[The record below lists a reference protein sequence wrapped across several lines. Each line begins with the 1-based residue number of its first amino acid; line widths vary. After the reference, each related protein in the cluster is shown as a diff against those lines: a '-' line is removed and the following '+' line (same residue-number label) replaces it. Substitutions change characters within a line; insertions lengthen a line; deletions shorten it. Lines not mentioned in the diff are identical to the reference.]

1 MRACCARPDSGIM
14 KRPRGMRFRL
24 QPVAVGCLVAAVSG
38 CGGLGASR
46 PMGTG
51 VPIEVANKTYKL
63 RYRREKGSHDRY
75 QATYRMRIRNDY
87 QADEDVS
94 AELVYYCTGKT
105 AGREPFDRVVIRREE
120 KKRKLLEISAKKK
133 VTRKD
138 RPRGARQPVI
148 TPNFEAE
155 PGTRGVRYI
164 PFDELGRIAKRRQTP
179 FHFILYD
186 SLCYLFPVFPV
197 GEARLGDR
205 WPYKTAVIV
214 GQEYSNNMFL
224 LHADFHFMDL
234 RKIEYLGG
242 EPLCAVIK
250 YTYYGLLDTD
260 NPADA
265 KKLPKGATGFL
276 WRRYVVEGEGM
287 VYFDL
292 EGGKVLWKREKYT
305 VTTEAKTLAALSRE
319 ERGKR
324 SRNDKPKIKHTRT
337 VYKMQFSARILSAG
351 ERATDRPSRLR

>member
-1 MRACCARPDSGIM
+1 
-14 KRPRGMRFRL
+14 
-24 QPVAVGCLVAAVSG
+24 
-38 CGGLGASR
+38 
-46 PMGTG
+46 MGSG
-51 VPIEVANKTYKL
+51 VPTEAKGKTYKL
-63 RYRREKGSHDRY
+63 RYRREKGSPDRY

-105 AGREPFDRVVIRREE
+105 AGSESFDRVVIRREE

-155 PGTRGVRYI
+155 PGTRGVQFI
-164 PFDELGRIAKRRQTP
+164 PFDELGRIARRRRTP
-179 FHFILYD
+179 FHFVLYD

-205 WPYKTAVIV
+205 WPYKTPVIV
-214 GQEYSNNMFL
+214 GQEFSNNIFQ
-224 LHADFHFMDL
+224 LHADFHFTDL

-242 EPLCAVIK
+242 EPLCAVIR

-260 NPADA
+260 NPGDA
-265 KKLPKGATGFL
+265 KKLPKDAPGLL
-276 WRRYVVEGEGM
+276 WRRYAVEGEGM
-287 VYFDL
+287 VYFDVKA
-292 EGGKVLWKREKYT
+292 GKVLWKREKYA
-305 VTTEAKTLAALSRE
+305 VTTESKVRAAMSEE

-324 SRNDKPKIKHTRT
+324 SKKNDEPKSKHRLTEM
-337 VYKMQFSARILSAG
+337 KMQFSARILSPG
-351 ERATDRPSRLR
+351 ERSSERPSRLR